1 MRVAVTG
8 GAGFIG
14 HHLVRLLLAEGH
26 EVTVVDNLRRSSF
39 ERPGLAGARCIEGD
53 VRALAHCRL
62 AVAGSDAVV
71 HLAAQSNVMGSHADP
86 DYAFE
91 TNVTGTW
98 NVAMAARDEGV
109 GHLVFSSSREVY
121 GEPDALPVPESA
133 PVRPHNLYGA
143 SKAAAEMLLAGLPDG
158 APRVSILRFANVIG
172 PGDSGRVVPLWLQN
186 AREGAP
192 LRVYGGSQVM
202 DLIPVDAACRA
213 IANTLSRGP
222 LDGPVNVGS
231 GVPTAILDLAAHII
245 QLTGGVSCTE
255 IVPARSVE
263 VTRFFASTG
272 RMQAILG
279 VVPPQRPLEAIEV
292 DW

>member
-1 MRVAVTG
+1 MKVAVTG

-14 HHLVRLLLAEGH
+14 HHLVRLLVAEGH
-26 EVTVVDNLRRSSF
+26 EVTVLDNLRRGSF
-39 ERPGLAGARCIEGD
+39 ERPGLDGAHCIEGD
-53 VRALAHCRL
+53 VRVLAHCRM

-71 HLAAQSNVMGSHADP
+71 HLAAQSNVMGSNADP

-98 NVAMAARDEGV
+98 NIAVAAREERV

-121 GEPDALPVPESA
+121 GETDALSVPESA
-133 PVRPHNLYGA
+133 PLRPHNLYGA
-143 SKAAAEMLLAGLPDG
+143 SKAAAEMLLAGLPEG
-158 APRVSILRFANVIG
+158 APRVSILRLANVIG
-172 PGDSGRVVPLWLQN
+172 PGDSGRVVPLWLQS
-186 AREGAP
+186 AREGTP
-192 LRVYGGSQVM
+192 LTVYGGRQVM
-202 DLIPVDAACRA
+202 DLVPVDVACRA
-213 IANTLSRGP
+213 IVNTLSRGP

-231 GVPTAILDLAAHII
+231 GVATPILSLAAHII
-245 QLTGGVSCTE
+245 QLTHAASATE

-263 VTRFFASTG
+263 VTRFCASTE

-279 VVPPQRPLEAIEV
+279 VIPPERPLEAIEV